1 MYIKFKRILALVMT
15 LTMLFTAF
23 QTTAFAQDDNSFTV
37 EAVNDDENTNEK
49 SSETENLEQETSEAT
64 NAQTPEQ
71 SVEQTPEQSVEQ
83 TPVVEEPVIEGD
95 VLEGDVLEPEV
106 LPNLAPSS
114 DLSQGTETGEN
125 LENVNLNNMT
135 LHWVPE
141 VNPNRNVDDDL
152 EVVLE
157 CDTNENH
164 KHVCEDHPHEIYD
177 RKLDNVIPK
186 QVMEG
191 PFNEYGRWT
200 VYLGFTDSQIS
211 EFGKI
216 AKEVWGVEHSVT
228 PEEFFTN
235 LRIKYVWDY
244 DDWEWDLAD
253 RSLVDYHKDYHD
265 DDDHD
270 DNDDL
275 VIRYTCNPV
284 KPDKPSILEDVN
296 VILRC
301 LTKDDVTNHTDINRF
316 DGVLTKATFYE
327 EQISDVSYNE
337 KEQKWE
343 VVATFD
349 DYQIRN
355 FKKIAD
361 NVWQMEHT
369 FEGNRE
375 ITFQYDEKTG
385 TWTAVGS
392 QTKDGEIILD
402 YTHIAIEPEKE
413 YKITFYPGDNG
424 TISGETQTTVVDGN
438 KINWVPEAEPN
449 EGWIFIGWKDDNG
462 NTYTSEDVKNVVPTT
477 DMNFTAQYEKDEPI
491 VPGNNVD
498 EIRVVI
504 SGDLKNQIK
513 DTFGELISVVHLNE
527 RGGDGKT
534 DYLMLTTPNAGGYY
548 REYAPKGLTLENW
561 TEYYESIIPIS
572 TLVWEENPCYGTNP
586 MDEHIVDVKYTK
598 ERQWNDIFGLKDK
611 IDVLTI
617 YLDVP
622 EEPPVEPEYTD
633 ITVEKTVNGIDTKDI
648 GSFEFV
654 LTDVE
659 TGEETEFTINEF
671 TENKAT
677 TVIPKLVVGKT
688 YTISEKA
695 DSTVRDGY
703 EFKGVSVNGNVL
715 SEENGRYS
723 YTFIAGETVTVSF
736 DNTYEMIPK
745 SPVDEIRVVISGD
758 LKDQIND
765 KFLEFISVV
774 HLNER
779 GGDGENDYLRLI
791 TLNFGEYYKAKA
803 PEGLTLENWTEYYE
817 SVIPVSSMLWEENP
831 CYGTD
836 PMDEHIVDVKY
847 TEENG
852 LCGKTNILTIYL
864 GVPDD
869 ENPENPENPIDVSGI
884 KVYNMIADANGI
896 TLKENPTDV
905 VFNFRIDKL
914 NAEGGTEATVGEGTN
929 KDGGKVEFT
938 SYVEKLAD
946 GDYRVLEVVT
956 APEDENWIY
965 DTTIYNFTVK
975 DGKASVQAG
984 INFVNKLKD
993 KEPEN
998 PIEAS
1003 GIKVYNM
1010 ISDANGI
1017 TLKENPTDVVFNF
1030 RIAKLNAEGKTEAIV
1045 GEGTNKDGGKVE
1057 FTSYVEKLADGDYR
1071 VLEVVTAPE
1080 DENWIYDTT
1089 IYNFTVKDGKASVQ
1103 AGINFVNKLKDKEPE
1118 NPIEASGIKVYNM
1131 ISDANGITLKE
1142 NPTDVVFNFRIAKLN
1157 AEGKTEAIVGEGT
1170 NKDGGKVEF
1179 TSYVEKLA
1187 DGNYRVVE
1195 VIPGLEDENWI
1206 YDTTIY
1212 NFTVKD
1218 GKASVQAGM
1227 NFVNKLK
1234 DKEPENPIDAAGIK
1248 VYNMITDANG
1258 ITLEKNPTDV
1268 VFNFRIAKLNAE
1280 GKTEAIVGEGT
1291 NKDGGKVEFTS
1302 YVEKLADGD
1311 YRVLEVVTAPEDE
1324 NWIYDTTIYNFTV
1337 KDGKASVQAGINF
1350 VNKLKDDSPV
1360 IGGDI
1365 KVVFNKGNA
1374 GNIENF
1380 PDGSVA
1386 VVVDKGT
1393 KLETKDVP
1401 NIIPDTN
1408 YRFVGWKDDATG
1420 TIYTSE
1426 TILEIVVENNIS
1438 FTAQYEYTGGSSS
1451 GGGGGSSGG
1460 GRTIEDEDVP
1470 LANLNLEDHFG
1481 YVVGYPDGTVRPNDY
1496 ITREEVA
1503 TIFFR
1508 LIDDYSREEYWSTT
1522 NSYTD
1527 TVPTDWSNNAISTLE
1542 KSNIIS
1548 GYPDGTFRGDNYIT
1562 RAEFA
1567 VISARFDETPYVGDD
1582 LFTDISGHWAQEY
1595 INRAGNRGWLH
1606 GYSDGTFAP
1615 NKYITRAEAF
1625 TLINAVLGRTPNNE
1639 SLCDGMVT
1647 FSDNPKGTWYYAQIQ
1662 EATNSHNVAEPVEGE
1677 TNEVW
1682 TEVIPMRDWK
1692 AIEQPSNKT
1701 FIPDPYAPEIPD
1713 LSEVTE

>member
-1 MYIKFKRILALVMT
+1 
-15 LTMLFTAF
+15 
-23 QTTAFAQDDNSFTV
+23 
-37 EAVNDDENTNEK
+37 
-49 SSETENLEQETSEAT
+49 
-64 NAQTPEQ
+64 
-71 SVEQTPEQSVEQ
+71 
-83 TPVVEEPVIEGD
+83 
-95 VLEGDVLEPEV
+95 
-106 LPNLAPSS
+106 
-114 DLSQGTETGEN
+114 
-125 LENVNLNNMT
+125 MT

-157 CDTNENH
+157 CDANENH

-186 QVMEG
+186 QVIEG

-462 NTYTSEDVKNVVPTT
+462 NTYTSENVKNVVPTT

-527 RGGDGKT
+527 RGGDSKT
-534 DYLMLTTPNAGGYY
+534 DYLRLTTPNAGGYY

-561 TEYYESIIPIS
+561 TEYYESIIPVS

-586 MDEHIVDVKYTK
+586 MDEHIVDIKYQK
-598 ERQWNDIFGLKDK
+598 ENQWYDPAGLFKK

-617 YLDVP
+617 YLGIP
-622 EEPPVEPEYTD
+622 EQPPVEPEYTD

-654 LTDVE
+654 LTNVE

-745 SPVDEIRVVISGD
+745 SPVDEIRVVISD
-758 LKDQIND
+758 ELKDQIND

-869 ENPENPENPIDVSGI
+869 ENPENPENPIEASGI

-956 APEDENWIY
+956 APEDENWVY

-998 PIEAS
+998 PIDVS

-1010 ISDANGI
+1010 ISDANGV

-1030 RIAKLNAEGKTEAIV
+1030 RIDKLNAEGGTEATV

-1080 DENWIYDTT
+1080 DENW
-1089 IYNFTVKDGKASVQ
+1089 V
-1103 AGINFVNKLKDKEPE
+1103 
-1118 NPIEASGIKVYNM
+1118 
-1131 ISDANGITLKE
+1131 
-1142 NPTDVVFNFRIAKLN
+1142 
-1157 AEGKTEAIVGEGT
+1157 
-1170 NKDGGKVEF
+1170 
-1179 TSYVEKLA
+1179 
-1187 DGNYRVVE
+1187 
-1195 VIPGLEDENWI
+1195 
-1206 YDTTIY
+1206 
-1212 NFTVKD
+1212 
-1218 GKASVQAGM
+1218 
-1227 NFVNKLK
+1227 
-1234 DKEPENPIDAAGIK
+1234 
-1248 VYNMITDANG
+1248 
-1258 ITLEKNPTDV
+1258 
-1268 VFNFRIAKLNAE
+1268 
-1280 GKTEAIVGEGT
+1280 
-1291 NKDGGKVEFTS
+1291 
-1302 YVEKLADGD
+1302 
-1311 YRVLEVVTAPEDE
+1311 
-1324 NWIYDTTIYNFTV
+1324 YDTTIYNFTV

-1426 TILEIVVENNIS
+1426 NILEIVVENNMS

-1451 GGGGGSSGG
+1451 GGGGGGSGS

-1625 TLINAVLGRTPNNE
+1625 TLINAVLGRTPNDE

>member
-49 SSETENLEQETSEAT
+49 SSETENLEQETSKAT
-64 NAQTPEQ
+64 NAQTP
-71 SVEQTPEQSVEQ
+71 EQTPEQSVEQ
-83 TPVVEEPVIEGD
+83 TPVVEEPVI
-95 VLEGDVLEPEV
+95 EGDVLEPEV

-235 LRIKYVWDY
+235 LRIRYVWDY
-244 DDWEWDLAD
+244 DDREWDLAD

-284 KPDKPSILEDVN
+284 KPDKPSILKDVN

-301 LTKDDVTNHTDINRF
+301 LTKDDGTNHTDINRF
-316 DGVLTKATFYE
+316 GGVLTKATFYE

-402 YTHIAIEPEKE
+402 YRHVAIEPEKE

-462 NTYTSEDVKNVVPTT
+462 NTYTSENVKNVVPTT

-527 RGGDGKT
+527 RGGDSKT
-534 DYLMLTTPNAGGYY
+534 DYLRLTTPNAGGYY

-561 TEYYESIIPIS
+561 TEYYESIIPVS

-586 MDEHIVDVKYTK
+586 MDEHIVDIKYQK
-598 ERQWNDIFGLKDK
+598 ENQWYYPAGLFKK

-617 YLDVP
+617 YLGIP
-622 EEPPVEPEYTD
+622 EQPPVEPEYTD

-654 LTDVE
+654 LTNVE

-745 SPVDEIRVVISGD
+745 SPVDEIRVVISD
-758 LKDQIND
+758 ELKDQIND

-869 ENPENPENPIDVSGI
+869 ENPENPENPIEASGI

-905 VFNFRIDKL
+905 V
-914 NAEGGTEATVGEGTN
+914 E
-929 KDGGKVEFT
+929 
-938 SYVEKLAD
+938 
-946 GDYRVLEVVT
+946 
-956 APEDENWIY
+956 
-965 DTTIYNFTVK
+965 
-975 DGKASVQAG
+975 
-984 INFVNKLKD
+984 
-993 KEPEN
+993 
-998 PIEAS
+998 
-1003 GIKVYNM
+1003 
-1010 ISDANGI
+1010 
-1017 TLKENPTDVVFNF
+1017 
-1030 RIAKLNAEGKTEAIV
+1030 
-1045 GEGTNKDGGKVE
+1045 
-1057 FTSYVEKLADGDYR
+1057 
-1071 VLEVVTAPE
+1071 
-1080 DENWIYDTT
+1080 
-1089 IYNFTVKDGKASVQ
+1089 
-1103 AGINFVNKLKDKEPE
+1103 
-1118 NPIEASGIKVYNM
+1118 
-1131 ISDANGITLKE
+1131 
-1142 NPTDVVFNFRIAKLN
+1142 
-1157 AEGKTEAIVGEGT
+1157 
-1170 NKDGGKVEF
+1170 
-1179 TSYVEKLA
+1179 
-1187 DGNYRVVE
+1187 
-1195 VIPGLEDENWI
+1195 
-1206 YDTTIY
+1206 
-1212 NFTVKD
+1212 
-1218 GKASVQAGM
+1218 
-1227 NFVNKLK
+1227 
-1234 DKEPENPIDAAGIK
+1234 
-1248 VYNMITDANG
+1248 
-1258 ITLEKNPTDV
+1258 
-1268 VFNFRIAKLNAE
+1268 
-1280 GKTEAIVGEGT
+1280 
-1291 NKDGGKVEFTS
+1291 
-1302 YVEKLADGD
+1302 
-1311 YRVLEVVTAPEDE
+1311 
-1324 NWIYDTTIYNFTV
+1324 
-1337 KDGKASVQAGINF
+1337 
-1350 VNKLKDDSPV
+1350 
-1360 IGGDI
+1360 
-1365 KVVFNKGNA
+1365 
-1374 GNIENF
+1374 
-1380 PDGSVA
+1380 
-1386 VVVDKGT
+1386 
-1393 KLETKDVP
+1393 
-1401 NIIPDTN
+1401 
-1408 YRFVGWKDDATG
+1408 
-1420 TIYTSE
+1420 
-1426 TILEIVVENNIS
+1426 
-1438 FTAQYEYTGGSSS
+1438 
-1451 GGGGGSSGG
+1451 
-1460 GRTIEDEDVP
+1460 
-1470 LANLNLEDHFG
+1470 
-1481 YVVGYPDGTVRPNDY
+1481 
-1496 ITREEVA
+1496 
-1503 TIFFR
+1503 
-1508 LIDDYSREEYWSTT
+1508 
-1522 NSYTD
+1522 
-1527 TVPTDWSNNAISTLE
+1527 
-1542 KSNIIS
+1542 
-1548 GYPDGTFRGDNYIT
+1548 
-1562 RAEFA
+1562 
-1567 VISARFDETPYVGDD
+1567 
-1582 LFTDISGHWAQEY
+1582 
-1595 INRAGNRGWLH
+1595 
-1606 GYSDGTFAP
+1606 
-1615 NKYITRAEAF
+1615 
-1625 TLINAVLGRTPNNE
+1625 
-1639 SLCDGMVT
+1639 
-1647 FSDNPKGTWYYAQIQ
+1647 
-1662 EATNSHNVAEPVEGE
+1662 
-1677 TNEVW
+1677 
-1682 TEVIPMRDWK
+1682 
-1692 AIEQPSNKT
+1692 
-1701 FIPDPYAPEIPD
+1701 
-1713 LSEVTE
+1713 

>member
-49 SSETENLEQETSEAT
+49 SSETENLEQDTSEAPNT
-64 NAQTPEQ
+64 
-71 SVEQTPEQSVEQ
+71 QTPEQSVEQ

-95 VLEGDVLEPEV
+95 ILEPEV
-106 LPNLAPSS
+106 LPDLAPSS

-125 LENVNLNNMT
+125 LENADLNNMT

-157 CDTNENH
+157 CDTNKNH
-164 KHVCEDHPHEIYD
+164 KHVCEDHPHEIYEH
-177 RKLDNVIPK
+177 KLDDVIPK

-191 PFNEYGRWT
+191 PFNENGRWT
-200 VYLGFTDSQIS
+200 VYLGFTDNQIS

-235 LRIKYVWDY
+235 LRIRYVWDY
-244 DDWEWDLAD
+244 DDREWELAD
-253 RSLVDYHKDYHD
+253 RTLIDYHPDYD
-265 DDDHD
+265 DDDHDRD

-275 VIRYTCNPV
+275 VIHYTCNPV
-284 KPDKPSILEDVN
+284 KPDKPSILKDVN

-301 LTKDDVTNHTDINRF
+301 LTKDDGTNHTDINRF
-316 DGVLTKATFYE
+316 DGVLTKTTFYE

-361 NVWQMEHT
+361 NVWEMEHT

-375 ITFQYDEKTG
+375 ITFQYDSETG

-402 YTHIAIEPEKE
+402 YRHVAIEPEKE

-449 EGWIFIGWKDDNG
+449 EGWTFIGWKDDNG

-504 SGDLKNQIK
+504 SGELKNQIK

-586 MDEHIVDVKYTK
+586 MDEHIVDIKYQK
-598 ERQWNDIFGLKDK
+598 ENQWYDPAGLFKK

-617 YLDVP
+617 YLGVP

-633 ITVEKTVNGIDTKDI
+633 ITLEKTVNGIDTKDI

-745 SPVDEIRVVISGD
+745 SPVDEIRVVISD
-758 LKDQIND
+758 ELKDQIND

-817 SVIPVSSMLWEENP
+817 SVIPVSSILWEENP

-836 PMDEHIVDVKY
+836 PRDEHIVDVKY
-847 TEENG
+847 TEENN
-852 LCGKTNILTIYL
+852 LFGKTDVLTIYL

-869 ENPENPENPIDVSGI
+869 ENPENPENPIEASGIKVYNMIADENGITLKENPTDVVFNFRIDKLNADGGTEAIVGEGTNKDGGKVEFTSYVEKLADGDYRVLEVVTTPEDENWVYDTTIYKFTVKDGKASVQAGINFVNKLKDKEPENPIDVSGIKVYNMISDANGITLKENPTDVVFNFRIDKLNAEGGTEAIIGDGTNKDGGKVEFTSYVEKLADGDYRVLEVVTTPEDENWVYDTTVYNFTVKDGKASVQAGINFVNKLKDKEPENPIEASGI

-914 NAEGGTEATVGEGTN
+914 NAYGGTEATVGEGTN

-956 APEDENWIY
+956 APEDENW
-965 DTTIYNFTVK
+965 V
-975 DGKASVQAG
+975 
-984 INFVNKLKD
+984 
-993 KEPEN
+993 
-998 PIEAS
+998 
-1003 GIKVYNM
+1003 
-1010 ISDANGI
+1010 
-1017 TLKENPTDVVFNF
+1017 
-1030 RIAKLNAEGKTEAIV
+1030 
-1045 GEGTNKDGGKVE
+1045 
-1057 FTSYVEKLADGDYR
+1057 
-1071 VLEVVTAPE
+1071 
-1080 DENWIYDTT
+1080 
-1089 IYNFTVKDGKASVQ
+1089 
-1103 AGINFVNKLKDKEPE
+1103 
-1118 NPIEASGIKVYNM
+1118 
-1131 ISDANGITLKE
+1131 
-1142 NPTDVVFNFRIAKLN
+1142 
-1157 AEGKTEAIVGEGT
+1157 
-1170 NKDGGKVEF
+1170 
-1179 TSYVEKLA
+1179 
-1187 DGNYRVVE
+1187 
-1195 VIPGLEDENWI
+1195 
-1206 YDTTIY
+1206 
-1212 NFTVKD
+1212 
-1218 GKASVQAGM
+1218 
-1227 NFVNKLK
+1227 
-1234 DKEPENPIDAAGIK
+1234 
-1248 VYNMITDANG
+1248 
-1258 ITLEKNPTDV
+1258 
-1268 VFNFRIAKLNAE
+1268 
-1280 GKTEAIVGEGT
+1280 
-1291 NKDGGKVEFTS
+1291 
-1302 YVEKLADGD
+1302 
-1311 YRVLEVVTAPEDE
+1311 
-1324 NWIYDTTIYNFTV
+1324 YDTTIYNFTV

-1420 TIYTSE
+1420 TTYTSE
-1426 TILEIVVENNIS
+1426 TILEIVVENNMS
-1438 FTAQYEYTGGSSS
+1438 FTAQYEYTGGGSS

-1481 YVVGYPDGTVRPNDY
+1481 YVVGYPDGTVRPNNY

-1527 TVPTDWSNNAISTLE
+1527 TVPTDWSNNAVSTLE

-1625 TLINAVLGRTPNNE
+1625 TLINAVLGRTPNDE

-1647 FSDNPKGTWYYAQIQ
+1647 FSDNQKGTWYYAQIQ

>member
-135 LHWVPE
+135 LHLVPK
-141 VNPNRNVDDDL
+141 VNPDKNVDDDL
-152 EVVLE
+152 EVVVE
-157 CDTNENH
+157 CDTNKNH
-164 KHVCEDHPHEIYD
+164 NHVCEDHPKYD
-177 RKLDNVIPK
+177 NYEDILDDVIPK

-191 PFNEYGRWT
+191 PVKEHGRWT

-211 EFGKI
+211 EFANV
-216 AKEVWGVEHSVT
+216 AKLAWGVDHNVT
-228 PEEFFTN
+228 PEDFFEN
-235 LRIKYVWDY
+235 LKIKYVWDY

-301 LTKDDVTNHTDINRF
+301 LTKDDGTNHTDINRF
-316 DGVLTKATFYE
+316 DGVLTKTTFYE

-402 YTHIAIEPEKE
+402 YRHVAIEPEKE

-424 TISGETQTTVVDGN
+424 TILGETQTTVVDGN

-561 TEYYESIIPIS
+561 TEYYESIIPVS

-586 MDEHIVDVKYTK
+586 MDEHIVDIKYQK
-598 ERQWNDIFGLKDK
+598 ENQWYDPAGLFKK

-617 YLDVP
+617 YLGIP
-622 EEPPVEPEYTD
+622 EQPPVEPEYTD

-654 LTDVE
+654 LTNVE

-745 SPVDEIRVVISGD
+745 SPVDEIRVVISD
-758 LKDQIND
+758 ELKDQIND

-869 ENPENPENPIDVSGI
+869 ENPENPENPIEASGI

-914 NAEGGTEATVGEGTN
+914 NAEGGTEA
-929 KDGGKVEFT
+929 
-938 SYVEKLAD
+938 
-946 GDYRVLEVVT
+946 
-956 APEDENWIY
+956 
-965 DTTIYNFTVK
+965 
-975 DGKASVQAG
+975 
-984 INFVNKLKD
+984 
-993 KEPEN
+993 
-998 PIEAS
+998 
-1003 GIKVYNM
+1003 
-1010 ISDANGI
+1010 
-1017 TLKENPTDVVFNF
+1017 
-1030 RIAKLNAEGKTEAIV
+1030 IV

-1071 VLEVVTAPE
+1071 VLEVVT
-1080 DENWIYDTT
+1080 T
-1089 IYNFTVKDGKASVQ
+1089 
-1103 AGINFVNKLKDKEPE
+1103 
-1118 NPIEASGIKVYNM
+1118 
-1131 ISDANGITLKE
+1131 
-1142 NPTDVVFNFRIAKLN
+1142 
-1157 AEGKTEAIVGEGT
+1157 
-1170 NKDGGKVEF
+1170 
-1179 TSYVEKLA
+1179 
-1187 DGNYRVVE
+1187 
-1195 VIPGLEDENWI
+1195 
-1206 YDTTIY
+1206 
-1212 NFTVKD
+1212 
-1218 GKASVQAGM
+1218 
-1227 NFVNKLK
+1227 
-1234 DKEPENPIDAAGIK
+1234 
-1248 VYNMITDANG
+1248 
-1258 ITLEKNPTDV
+1258 
-1268 VFNFRIAKLNAE
+1268 
-1280 GKTEAIVGEGT
+1280 
-1291 NKDGGKVEFTS
+1291 
-1302 YVEKLADGD
+1302 
-1311 YRVLEVVTAPEDE
+1311 PEDE

-1426 TILEIVVENNIS
+1426 NILEIVVENNMS

-1451 GGGGGSSGG
+1451 GGGGGGSGS

-1527 TVPTDWSNNAISTLE
+1527 TVPTDWSNNAVSTLE

>member
-956 APEDENWIY
+956 TPEDENWIY

-1071 VLEVVTAPE
+1071 VLEVVTTPE

-1187 DGNYRVVE
+1187 DGDYRVLE
-1195 VIPGLEDENWI
+1195 VVTTPEDENWI

-1218 GKASVQAGM
+1218 GKASVQAGI

-1234 DKEPENPIDAAGIK
+1234 DKEPENPIEASGIK
-1248 VYNMITDANG
+1248 VYNMISDANG
-1258 ITLEKNPTDV
+1258 ITLKENPTDV

-1311 YRVLEVVTAPEDE
+1311 YRVLEVVTTPEDE